1 MGTHKEQQKSK
12 RSNLIGCQNHGR
24 HMMHLEAKTIKH
36 TFSLFSPHWLPRI
49 CKPIF
54 VLYHFWPRLIG
65 GAQTMGHS
73 HIQIDYVNEVDKELL
88 VLKF

>member
-1 MGTHKEQQKSK
+1 MGTHREQQKSK
-12 RSNLIGCQNHGR
+12 RSNLIGCQNHGQ

-54 VLYHFWPRLIG
+54 VLYHFWPRL
-65 GAQTMGHS
+65 MGHS
-73 HIQIDYVNEVDKELL
+73 HIQIDSVNEVDKELL
-88 VLKF
+88 VLKI

>member
-1 MGTHKEQQKSK
+1 
-12 RSNLIGCQNHGR
+12 
-24 HMMHLEAKTIKH
+24 MMHLEAKTIKH

-54 VLYHFWPRLIG
+54 VLCHFWPRLIG
-65 GAQTMGHS
+65 GTQTMGHS